1 MFHFVKTA
9 KQQHKL
15 DSLARVLK
23 APLKSYFCIRITLI
37 FRDRLH
43 HFLGAKSDH
52 SVFFFIRYYFRFKNI
67 LFFMDCL
74 VPLT

>member
-52 SVFFFIRYYFRFKNI
+52 SVFFFLLGTILDSKIFYF
-67 LFFMDCL
+67 LWTVLCL
-74 VPLT
+74 

>member
-52 SVFFFIRYYFRFKNI
+52 SVFFLLGTILDSKIFYF
-67 LFFMDCL
+67 L
-74 VPLT
+74 